1 MNTKLQK
8 TEGPTLGNC
17 LMMDAMGMAS
27 YLIPGIGEVV
37 DFIWALIAGVI
48 FYKWFHTAIGATGSI
63 AEEVLPFTDIIPS
76 FTLGYFFI
84 NREDD

>member
-1 MNTKLQK
+1 MNNKLQK

-17 LMMDAMGMAS
+17 LKMDAIGMVS
-27 YLIPGIGEVV
+27 YLIPGIGEAV

-48 FYKWFHTAIGATGSI
+48 FYKWFHTAIGAAGSI

-76 FTLGYFFI
+76 FTLGYYFI
-84 NREDD
+84 NRDDD

>member
-1 MNTKLQK
+1 MNNNLQK
-8 TEGPTLGNC
+8 TKGPTLGNC
-17 LMMDAMGMAS
+17 LTMDAIGMSS
-27 YLIPGIGEVV
+27 YLIPGIGESL
-37 DFIWALIAGVI
+37 DLIWALIAGVI
-48 FYKWFHTAIGATGSI
+48 FYKWFHTAIGAAGSI